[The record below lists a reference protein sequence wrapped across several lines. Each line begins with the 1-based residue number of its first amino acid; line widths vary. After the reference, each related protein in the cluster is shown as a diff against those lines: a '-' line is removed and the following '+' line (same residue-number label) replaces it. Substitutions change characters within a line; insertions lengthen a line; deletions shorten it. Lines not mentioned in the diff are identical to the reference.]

1 MKITIKGNEK
11 KDICIR
17 IPTRLALNGLTAKL
31 ATSKLVM
38 KKLDEK
44 DMPPLTY
51 EQMKTVIRAIH
62 EARRRFPDWT
72 IVEVEEADGEKITVK
87 L

>member
-1 MKITIKGNEK
+1 MKITIKEKEK
-11 KDICIR
+11 KGIRIR
-17 IPTRLALNGLTAKL
+17 IPTRLVLNNLTARI
-31 ATSKLVM
+31 ATSKLAAE
-38 KKLDEK
+38 KLEEENV
-44 DMPPLTY
+44 PLPTY
-51 EQMKTVIRAIH
+51 PQMKAVIRAIH